1 MTPEQKALKWMDEVG
16 KTQAIIDCKK
26 TIEEIELRMDK
37 QGYTIVDL
45 EVLKEYQA
53 MLKTLQNTNNK

>member
-1 MTPEQKALKWMDEVG
+1 MIPEEKAQKWAEEVG

-26 TIEEIELRMDK
+26 TIEELEKRMDK
-37 QGYTIVDL
+37 HGYTIVDL

-53 MLKTLQNTNNK
+53 MLKALQSK

>member
-1 MTPEQKALKWMDEVG
+1 MTPEEKAIKWMDEVG
-16 KTQAIIDCKK
+16 KTIAIIDCKK

-53 MLKTLQNTNNK
+53 ILKTLQNTNNK